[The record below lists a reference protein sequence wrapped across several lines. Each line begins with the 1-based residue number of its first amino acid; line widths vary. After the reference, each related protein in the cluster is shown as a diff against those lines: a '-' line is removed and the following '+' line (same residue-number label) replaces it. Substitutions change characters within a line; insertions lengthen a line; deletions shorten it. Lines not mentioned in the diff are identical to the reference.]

1 MIFFVTKFSPFTS
14 NQQIQPIN
22 RIEIQKKPMDA
33 ESFKNEFL
41 PYHRKL
47 YCVAY
52 RLLENAADAED
63 LVQEAY
69 LKLWDKREGLTVISN
84 PEAFSVTLVKNMCF
98 DLLRS
103 GKYVLS
109 RQTVELTAA
118 QDVSQSD
125 NLEVRDEVRQVKDII
140 AHLPE
145 QQQRIVN
152 LRDVKGCSYEEIE
165 QVTGLNSTNVRVLL
179 SRARKRIREEF
190 NKWNNYESR
199 GN

>member
-1 MIFFVTKFSPFTS
+1 
-14 NQQIQPIN
+14 
-22 RIEIQKKPMDA
+22 MDA

-69 LKLWDKREGLTVISN
+69 LKLWGKREGLTVISN

>member
-1 MIFFVTKFSPFTS
+1 
-14 NQQIQPIN
+14 
-22 RIEIQKKPMDA
+22 MDA

-98 DLLRS
+98 ASFRKICLIQAD
-103 GKYVLS
+103 G
-109 RQTVELTAA
+109 
-118 QDVSQSD
+118 
-125 NLEVRDEVRQVKDII
+125 
-140 AHLPE
+140 
-145 QQQRIVN
+145 RIN
-152 LRDVKGCSYEEIE
+152 CCAGCFS
-165 QVTGLNSTNVRVLL
+165 
-179 SRARKRIREEF
+179 K
-190 NKWNNYESR
+190 
-199 GN
+199 

>member
-1 MIFFVTKFSPFTS
+1 
-14 NQQIQPIN
+14 
-22 RIEIQKKPMDA
+22 MDT
-33 ESFKNEFL
+33 ESFKREFL

-69 LKLWDKREGLTVISN
+69 LKLWDKREGLSVISN

-109 RQTVELTAA
+109 RQSVELSAA
-118 QDVSQSD
+118 QDVFQPD
-125 NLEVRDEVRQVKDII
+125 NLE
-140 AHLPE
+140 
-145 QQQRIVN
+145 
-152 LRDVKGCSYEEIE
+152 
-165 QVTGLNSTNVRVLL
+165 
-179 SRARKRIREEF
+179 AREGDRK
-190 NKWNNYESR
+190 SVV
-199 GN
+199 